1 MSERAHRYRWGVG
14 AQHIHVEL
22 CGRGDRRKEAGA
34 GSERGDRKVR
44 NAEADR
50 DLGNGIAT
58 IVGPRMKI
66 ARVISYY
73 GCELEA
79 ATTPPA
85 PPATCTR
92 PPVQYTHSSHI
103 NASNILLQHCR
114 ATYQSV
120 HCPRHISRSPPLS
133 AVAVPNDPL
142 LPSRLA
148 HPRPQSTQYA
158 CASPSRAARPL
169 AAIATVEDL
178 PQPSLLLVLIVG
190 GAHLAEAVA
199 HV

>member
-1 MSERAHRYRWGVG
+1 MSARTGTGGAWG
-14 AQHIHVEL
+14 AQHIHVQL
-22 CGRGDRRKEAGA
+22 CGRGDRRKGKGAGA

-44 NAEADR
+44 NAERGSGQGSRER
-50 DLGNGIAT
+50 DSDHYNGT
-58 IVGPRMKI
+58 TRENC
-66 ARVISYY
+66 SLW
-73 GCELEA
+73 CELEA

-85 PPATCTR
+85 PPVTCTR
-92 PPVQYTHSSHI
+92 PPAQYTHSSHI

-142 LPSRLA
+142 LPSLLA

-178 PQPSLLLVLIVG
+178 PQPSLLLVLIVS